1 LLLLLLVAAAVVTA
15 PGCGSDQLDLVR
27 VKGKVTVD
35 GKPVGPLT
43 IYLAPQ
49 TSEALPVNGYVD
61 ANGQFELTT
70 YKAGDGAPE
79 GTYAV
84 SLMEDPTKPG
94 EVPQVKPATVE
105 IAKPSGGGTLDL
117 EVNLESGGAA
127 NAKPRR

>member
-1 LLLLLLVAAAVVTA
+1 LLLLVLIVTVLFA
-15 PGCGSDQLDLVR
+15 SGCGSDQLELVA
-27 VKGKVTVD
+27 VNGTLTVD
-35 GKPVGPLT
+35 GKPVGPLS

-49 TSEALPVNGYVD
+49 TSGIPPVNGYVD

-84 SLMEDPTKPG
+84 SLMEDPAKPG

-105 IAKPSGGGTLDL
+105 IAKPSGGGALDL
-117 EVNLESGGAA
+117 EVKLESGTA
-127 NAKPRR
+127 AKPRR